1 MAIEIKRATRSVTLC
16 LDGDLYAQYED
27 AEARLK
33 EARYKQATDA
43 RLNSGVLAVE
53 KEVFALIKAQEESTI
68 TFVLRALPRPKWDAL
83 VEAHPA
89 RTGNQAD
96 NNLGF
101 NIDTIFD
108 AAMSHEKPT
117 TIVRV
122 TDHQGKV
129 LDFNPSEWQ
138 ALSDDMSRTQYA
150 DFEMALNELNRGDN
164 EIPFSHTAFKAAQSS
179 AGKSK

>member
-43 RLNSGVLAVE
+43 RLNSGVIAVE

-68 TFVLRALPRPKWDAL
+68 TFVLRALPRADWDAL

-89 RTGNQAD
+89 RKD
-96 NNLGF
+96 NELDEQYGF
-101 NIDTIFD
+101 NTNTIFD
-108 AAMSHEKPT
+108 AALSHEKPT

-122 TDHQGKV
+122 TDHEGVVQ
-129 LDFNPSEWQ
+129 DFKPSEWQ
-138 ALSDDMSRTQYA
+138 ALSDDMSKSQFGA
-150 DFEMALNELNRGDN
+150 FQVAVNLLNGGTN
-164 EIPFSHTAFKAAQSS
+164 EIPFSHTAFKASQSS
-179 AGKSK
+179 GGKSK